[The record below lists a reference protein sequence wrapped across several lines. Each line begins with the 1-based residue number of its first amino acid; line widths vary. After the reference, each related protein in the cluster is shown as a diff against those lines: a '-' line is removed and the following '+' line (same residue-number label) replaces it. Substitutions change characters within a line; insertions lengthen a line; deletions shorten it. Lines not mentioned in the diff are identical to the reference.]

1 MRKITLVFCL
11 LFFTLS
17 FENRTFAQDTG
28 NTQPVPKAQD
38 TAKPPAQPVHYYH
51 IDFLVEELGSDGKPT
66 NSRTYSTTI
75 CTETH
80 STVSLRT
87 GSKIPIATGSFE
99 ASSKASTQFQY
110 IDIGVNFDVHNAHEV
125 NQQLA
130 FVLTADLSSVASYAD
145 LAAVHEPIIRQN
157 AWQASV
163 LIPVGKPTVVF
174 KSDNLDSKGSTQ
186 VLVTATPLQ

>member
-1 MRKITLVFCL
+1 MRKITLVCCL
-11 LFFTLS
+11 LFFTMLFGS
-17 FENRTFAQDTG
+17 RTFAQDTT
-28 NTQPVPKAQD
+28 NAQQASNAKDAEKA
-38 TAKPPAQPVHYYH
+38 AAQPVHYYH
-51 IDFLVEELGSDGKPT
+51 IDFLVEELGSDGKPA

-75 CTETH
+75 CTQTH

-125 NQQLA
+125 DRQLA
-130 FVLTADLSSVASYAD
+130 FDLTAELSSVASYTD

-157 AWQASV
+157 SWQASV
-163 LIPVGKPTVVF
+163 LISVGKPTVVF
-174 KSDNLDSKGSTQ
+174 KSDDLDSKGSTR
-186 VLVTATPLQ
+186 VVVTATPLQ